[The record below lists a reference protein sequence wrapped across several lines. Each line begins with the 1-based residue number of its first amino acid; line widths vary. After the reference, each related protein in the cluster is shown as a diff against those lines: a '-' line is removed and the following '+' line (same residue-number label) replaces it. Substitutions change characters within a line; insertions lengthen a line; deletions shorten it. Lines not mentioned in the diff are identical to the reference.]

1 MNRFVEKRKKQIGMR
16 IRMLRESLSLTQ
28 KQLAEQVKVSIGTIR
43 AIETGDG
50 FTGDYLLGI
59 AHFFGME
66 LSELVDYLAEIPD
79 ELELRERMETYH
91 TAYQSNIDDLLHA
104 PPHLK
109 HLISSRLSKSEFMQE
124 PRRVKDIMKYI
135 RLQYDLRYTS
145 SALSQALINAV
156 KAGTLQRVKV
166 GFKNYGYQ
174 VALKPTT
181 ETPEDPQ

>member
-1 MNRFVEKRKKQIGMR
+1 MR

-50 FTGDYLLGI
+50 FTGDYLLAL

-91 TAYQSNIDDLLHA
+91 TAHNSNIDNLLHA
-104 PPHLK
+104 APHLK
-109 HLISSRLSKSEFMQE
+109 HLITARLSKTDFMQE
-124 PRRVKDIMKYI
+124 PRRVKDILKYI
-135 RLQYDLRYTS
+135 RLQYDLKYTS

-156 KAGTLQRVKV
+156 KAGHLQRVKI

-174 VALKPTT
+174 VAPLLIDTDNTSIVK
-181 ETPEDPQ
+181 D